1 MWRSSLRPERVL
13 RIAELGLACVLLVA
27 LMGWTVFERWLDR
40 PLALDA
46 PVVVELPPGGN
57 LTSFLDDLHARGL
70 LAHPHWLLAQAR
82 LDGVADKVRAGEY
95 RLEPGLTPRLVLDM
109 LVAGR
114 VVVYAVTLVEGMT
127 VAQVLARLHEQPK
140 LDPALRGAATDSLL
154 GKLDV
159 DAGWPSA
166 EGAFF
171 PDTYQYSRG
180 MSDADIL
187 LASHRALRD
196 VLDEEWAARDAGLPY
211 RSPYEALVM
220 ASLVEKE
227 TGVAEERRE
236 IAGVFV
242 RRLQKGMLLQTDPA
256 VIYGL
261 GASFDGNLTREHL
274 RTPGPYNTYLNPGLP
289 PSPIALAGRA
299 AIHAALHPAPGSA
312 LYFVARGDGSHEFSA
327 SLDEH
332 NRAVR
337 KYQLQRRGDAYR
349 SSPRG

>member
-1 MWRSSLRPERVL
+1 MWRSSLPPERVL
-13 RIAELGLACVLLVA
+13 RVAELGLACVLLVSLLA
-27 LMGWTVFERWLDR
+27 WTVFERWLDR

-289 PSPIALAGRA
+289 PGPIAAPSMNSIQAVLDPAQTDFFYFLATGDGGHVFARTLEEQNA
-299 AIHAALHPAPGSA
+299 NLGKYGYAPAPTP
-312 LYFVARGDGSHEFSA
+312 
-327 SLDEH
+327 
-332 NRAVR
+332 
-337 KYQLQRRGDAYR
+337 K
-349 SSPRG
+349 P